1 MADMADG
8 RELGVN
14 DVIVSRV
21 HDEERLHRPPSV
33 SRFVSCA
40 SVPPP
45 ESLSAWANDLSAS
58 DDRRLTVLH
67 IGTLNKPLG
76 TNLGYSP
83 IETVIENVHR
93 GLRAGGHRSIVA
105 CSADSRFAG
114 ERHTTVPRSLGDYV
128 RNDTVERHDLIRRH
142 LSSAFDR
149 AAMGDVDVIHLHE
162 HVDQAYEASYSPV
175 APIVMTL
182 HVRAAESGLRQA
194 RHACSNALTKQSVYF
209 VAISDDQ
216 SAEYAPIV
224 APWATVHNGIDVNDF
239 PIKTTPS
246 SDGYLLMIGRVTRDK
261 GQDRAIELAKRTGST
276 LVIAGCVQNK
286 PDDAAFF
293 DSLKG
298 SIDAFVDVNR
308 HPAGPDY
315 FERVIQP
322 VLASGHRIIYI
333 GEVDGDQK
341 KHWYRHARA
350 TLFPIQWREP
360 FGLVLIESMACGTP
374 VLAFN
379 RGAVAEIVATG
390 RTGFVVNSMDEMV
403 AAEAHLTRLDPQV
416 CRRHVATFFSTSR
429 MTSGYTE
436 VYRDVIR
443 EHERHGQAVPD
454 RSLVEMC
461 A

>member
-1 MADMADG
+1 MADG

-21 HDEERLHRPPSV
+21 HDEEPLHRPPSV
-33 SRFVSCA
+33 SRFDSCGGA
-40 SVPPP
+40 PPP

-67 IGTLNKPLG
+67 IGTLNKQLG

-83 IETVIENVHR
+83 IETVIDNVHR

-114 ERHTTVPRSLGDYV
+114 ERHATVSRSLGDYV
-128 RNDTVERHDLIRRH
+128 RDDTVEGRDRVRRH

-149 AAMGDVDVIHLHE
+149 AAMGDVDVIHMHE
-162 HVDQAYEASYSPV
+162 HVGHAYEAYEAGYSPV
-175 APIVMTL
+175 APVVMTL
-182 HVRAAESGLRQA
+182 HVKAAESGLRQA
-194 RHACSNALTKQSVYF
+194 RHACSNALAKQSVYF

-216 SAEYAPIV
+216 SADYAPIV
-224 APWATVHNGIDVNDF
+224 APWATVHHGIDVNDF

-261 GQDRAIELAKRTGST
+261 GQHRAIELAKRTGST

-293 DSLKG
+293 DSIKG

-333 GEVDGDQK
+333 GEVDADQK

-360 FGLVLIESMACGTP
+360 FGLVLIDSMACGTP

-390 RTGFVVNSMDEMV
+390 RTGFVVNTMDEMV
-403 AAEAHLTRLDPQV
+403 AAEAQLTRLDPRV

-429 MTSGYTE
+429 MASGYTK

-454 RSLVEMC
+454 RSLVEMR

>member
-1 MADMADG
+1 MADG
-8 RELGVN
+8 NTLDVDFDSSAGTLRPDLPGGWVN
-14 DVIVSRV
+14 
-21 HDEERLHRPPSV
+21 
-33 SRFVSCA
+33 A
-40 SVPPP
+40 
-45 ESLSAWANDLSAS
+45 LSAS
-58 DDRRLTVLH
+58 EGRRLTVLH

-76 TNLGYSP
+76 SKLGYSP

-128 RNDTVERHDLIRRH
+128 RNDTVERRDLIRRH
-142 LSSAFDR
+142 LASAFDR

-162 HVDQAYEASYSPV
+162 HVDLAYEASYSPV
-175 APIVMTL
+175 VPIVMTL

-194 RHACSNALTKQSVYF
+194 RHACSNALAKQSVYF

-261 GQDRAIELAKRTGST
+261 GQDRVIELARRTGST

-416 CRRHVATFFSTSR
+416 CRRHVATFFSASR
-429 MTSGYTE
+429 MASGYTE

-443 EHERHGQAVPD
+443 EYERHGQVVPD
-454 RSLVEMC
+454 RSLVEMR